1 MIHPVGPRSIHETAP
16 VQPAVSPLLSDS
28 DSKTPSFGEVL
39 NEPTSSTVDPS
50 DPAADADDP
59 LRDADDPLR
68 DAFTQFVGQT
78 FFGAMMASMRSTVGR
93 PAYMHGGRGEEVFQ
107 KQLDAQMVE
116 QLTESSA
123 ESFAD
128 PMFELF
134 RTQRS

>member
-50 DPAADADDP
+50 VSSADADG
-59 LRDADDPLR
+59 PLR